1 MLNFLKNSKRL
12 LKIPK
17 MRHTLKLIKKV
28 EFKILKNNFTSKNAM
43 WKGFKSIT
51 YQHTADRIKINII
64 HNREITN
71 PE

>member
-1 MLNFLKNSKRL
+1 
-12 LKIPK
+12 

-64 HNREITN
+64 HNKSRMILSGIVPPT
-71 PE
+71 PVPLTF

>member
-1 MLNFLKNSKRL
+1 
-12 LKIPK
+12 

-64 HNREITN
+64 HIREITN